1 MKKSILTLSLLLLTL
16 SVGAWNK
23 LSLPAITALAAKH
36 LTPEAARA
44 TKAAL
49 GTNFAECNITDRSKY
64 LLYLNEEYAP
74 VAEEGN
80 DVLVVVNEAIERLN
94 KDKKDKEA
102 ILSLARAVADMHSV
116 ANVRIKGNDMSYND
130 FTVRRWNNRDGK
142 MARYKDCGWRFLWN
156 SYYAYKH
163 AILTAELYAED
174 INLYHIERLG
184 DFQKG
189 MPSEWAKDMT
199 AESRVI
205 YSRELINNYILSQED
220 VNYWAF
226 THDRLLAK
234 AAYRLAAIL
243 NQIFK

>member
-1 MKKSILTLSLLLLTL
+1 MKKSILTLSLLLFAL
-16 SVGAWNK
+16 SAGAWNK
-23 LSLPAITALAAKH
+23 LSLPAIASLTAQH

-49 GTNFAECNITDRSKY
+49 GANFAECDITNRPKY
-64 LLYLNEEYAP
+64 LFYLNEDYIP
-74 VAEEGN
+74 VADGKS
-80 DVLVVVNEAIERLN
+80 DALMAIGEAIERLN
-94 KDKKDKEA
+94 KDKNDKEA

-174 INLYHIERLG
+174 INLYHIERLC

-189 MPSEWAKDMT
+189 SPAEWAKDMA

-205 YSRELINNYILSQED
+205 YSRELTDNYVLSQED

-234 AAYRLAAIL
+234 ASYRLAAIL
-243 NQIFK
+243 NQLFK